1 VVKKVVKVEEK
12 KNNRNK
18 RNRVKNKNKKSTK
31 KKSKKKKKSNK
42 KYNFWDNFC
51 GGGYNFNLTK
61 SGLINGQSEVVR
73 VPQCE
78 ASKLNA
84 TRFTEH
90 PPLQTG
96 GVEFNFI
103 NNPETGKKVSI
114 YGKTGKKVLNN
125 YVKYLIKLKGGKK
138 I

>member
-1 VVKKVVKVEEK
+1 L
-12 KNNRNK
+12 
-18 RNRVKNKNKKSTK
+18 
-31 KKSKKKKKSNK
+31 
-42 KYNFWDNFC
+42 DNFC